1 MRRLL
6 RLWWVGLAIV
16 PFGLLGWLGVV
27 YAGVRTRRWR
37 WVAAGGVYAAMLVVA
52 ITLAG
57 GDEEGWVE
65 DVGVGL
71 LLASWVAQ
79 LIHSAAA
86 APTYLRLTS
95 GRGDLDPELARAQE
109 AAGDRAEARRL
120 AHADPA
126 RALELGVGRPD
137 LPDSFDGG
145 LVDLNNA
152 PLKTIQR
159 VPGISRGLAKS
170 IVRMREEV
178 DGFSSLEDLGH
189 VLHVDG
195 RTLDEMRR
203 HVVVLPRGLE
213 RV

>member
-27 YAGVRTRRWR
+27 YAGVRVRRWS
-37 WVAAGGVYAAMLVVA
+37 WVAAGAVYAALLVVS
-52 ITLAG
+52 IGMAG
-57 GDEEGWVE
+57 NDRDNWVT

-71 LLASWVAQ
+71 LLGNWVAQ
-79 LIHSAAA
+79 LIHSFAAV
-86 APTYLRLTS
+86 PTYERVT
-95 GRGDLDPELARAQE
+95 RGPIDPELAEAEELAATRARARELAQE
-109 AAGDRAEARRL
+109 
-120 AHADPA
+120 DPA

-137 LPDSFDGG
+137 LPDTFDGG

-213 RV
+213 HL

>member
-1 MRRLL
+1 VRRLL

-16 PFGLLGWLGVV
+16 PFGFLGWLGVV
-27 YAGVRTRRWR
+27 YAGVRVRRWW
-37 WVAAGGVYAAMLVVA
+37 WVVAGAVYAVVLVVS
-52 ITLAG
+52 IGMAG
-57 GDEEGWVE
+57 NDRDNWVT

-71 LLASWVAQ
+71 LLGNWVAQ
-79 LIHSAAA
+79 LIHSCAA
-86 APTYLRLTS
+86 APTYLRVT
-95 GRGDLDPELARAQE
+95 RGPIDPELAEAEELAATRSRARE
-109 AAGDRAEARRL
+109 LARE
-120 AHADPA
+120 DPA

-137 LPDSFDGG
+137 LPGTFDGG

-170 IVRMREEV
+170 IVRAREEY

-195 RTLDEMRR
+195 PTLDEIRR

-213 RV
+213 HL

>member
-1 MRRLL
+1 MARVL

-16 PFGLLGWLGVV
+16 PFGLFGWLGVV
-27 YAGVRTRRWR
+27 YAGVRVRRWW
-37 WVAAGGVYAAMLVVA
+37 WVAAGAVYAALLVVS
-52 ITLAG
+52 IGMAG
-57 GDEEGWVE
+57 NNRDNWAT

-71 LLASWVAQ
+71 LLGNWVAQ
-79 LIHSAAA
+79 LIHSFAG
-86 APTYLRLTS
+86 APTYLRIT
-95 GRGDLDPELARAQE
+95 RGPIDPELAEAEEQAATRRRARE
-109 AAGDRAEARRL
+109 LARE
-120 AHADPA
+120 DPA

-137 LPDSFDGG
+137 LPGTFDGG

-170 IVRMREEV
+170 IVRAREEY

-195 RTLDEMRR
+195 RTLDEIRR

-213 RV
+213 RL